1 MKEKTLVLIKPDA
14 VEKRLIGAILFE
26 LERNGL
32 NILHM
37 KMMKATPALAEQ
49 HYAELADK
57 PFFPKIIDYITRGP
71 LVALIIEGENA
82 IQRVRDLAGTTDPA
96 ESKDNTI
103 RALYGKDKTENTFHA
118 SDSIESA
125 EREMKLWFG
134 EVYDN

>member
-32 NILHM
+32 DVLRM
-37 KMMKATPALAEQ
+37 KMTKATPALAEQ

-57 PFFPKIIDYITRGP
+57 PYFPKIIDYITRGP

-96 ESKDNTI
+96 EAKDNTI
-103 RALYGKDKTENTFHA
+103 RSLYGKDKTENTIHA
-118 SDSIESA
+118 SDSVESA
-125 EREMKLWFG
+125 EREMMLWLG
-134 EVYDN
+134 E